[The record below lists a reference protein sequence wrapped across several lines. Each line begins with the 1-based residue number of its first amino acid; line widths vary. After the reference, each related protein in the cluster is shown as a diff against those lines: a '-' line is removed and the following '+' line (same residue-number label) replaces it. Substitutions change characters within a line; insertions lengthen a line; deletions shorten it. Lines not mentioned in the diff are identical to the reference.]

1 MIEDRNAVTSM
12 MTITDIQNILNTHQ
26 RRLQFGD
33 KLQSM
38 TEIAK
43 RAGVHRDT
51 VYACLNGD
59 RIKGRTQYALSKVLE
74 EIEVENTEKSK
85 TKIMNVSIGNNG
97 IHLKFGI
104 GKNIF
109 N

>member
-1 MIEDRNAVTSM
+1 ML
-12 MTITDIQNILNTHQ
+12 TIFEIQQTLLNHQ
-26 RRLQFGD
+26 KRLQFGD
-33 KLQSM
+33 DLQSI

-59 RIKGRTQYALSKVLE
+59 RINERTQYALSSTLE
-74 EIEVENTEKSK
+74 NIEIENQGKSK
-85 TKIMNVSIGNNG
+85 TKIMSIALRKNG
-97 IHLKFGI
+97 VNLNFGL
-104 GKNIF
+104 GTKIF